1 MIKPEQIVKLLQ
13 GVVTWIKYWLWV
25 HPIENPIPEKPI
37 RVKAEQVFDDYT
49 VIVFDGQMISLNK
62 AELALW
68 NNKQVYPRKDK
79 RATARKFREQE
90 RKGLIRFEKINGKMV
105 CLKNKDYNALADKK
119 KAEEHGV

>member
-1 MIKPEQIVKLLQ
+1 MWEN
-13 GVVTWIKYWLWV
+13 
-25 HPIENPIPEKPI
+25 PIEKPIPEKPI

-49 VIVFDGQMISLNK
+49 VIVFDGQMINLSK

-90 RKGLIRFEKINGKMV
+90 KKGLIRFEKINGKFI
-105 CLKNKDYNALADKK
+105 CLKNKDYNPVNAK
-119 KAEEHGV
+119 